1 MMKRNYTVFFLFL
14 FIASITGGM
23 AFNNVL
29 DYSMIVGVGLALIF
43 LLASAI
49 SLRKWNRGNNSN
61 N

>member
-43 LLASAI
+43 LLASGI
-49 SLRKWNRGNNSN
+49 SLGKWNKGNNSN